1 MTNNQKKKKIYHP
14 IYQKKKK
21 LLHPQPKKSKKK
33 KRKRKKGN
41 VQERKKKK
49 KKKKEEATCLAE
61 HQKKKKEP
69 DELSICKC
77 TWAFLSTKQP
87 HFLPSIFSPFWKEIF
102 LVGLG
107 RKHSDPTIYFPSHQT
122 HSKNVFLPIFS
133 PKFSIHHISPP
144 NKHTLRVCL
153 VRRMEK

>member
-1 MTNNQKKKKIYHP
+1 MTNNQKKKKLSP
-14 IYQKKKK
+14 NLLKKKK
-21 LLHPQPKKSKKK
+21 TITPTAQEIKKEKKK
-33 KRKRKKGN
+33 KKKG
-41 VQERKKKK
+41 QCPRKEKK

>member
-1 MTNNQKKKKIYHP
+1 MTNNQKKKKFITQF
-14 IYQKKKK
+14 IKKKK
-21 LLHPQPKKSKKK
+21 NYYTHSPRNQ
-33 KRKRKKGN
+33 KRKKEKEKRAMSKKG
-41 VQERKKKK
+41 KKK
-49 KKKKEEATCLAE
+49 LAE

>member
-1 MTNNQKKKKIYHP
+1 MTNNQKKKKLSP
-14 IYQKKKK
+14 NLLKKKK
-21 LLHPQPKKSKKK
+21 TITPTAQEIKKEKKK
-33 KRKRKKGN
+33 KKKG
-41 VQERKKKK
+41 QCPRKEKK

-107 RKHSDPTIYFPSHQT
+107 RKHSDPPIYFPSHQT